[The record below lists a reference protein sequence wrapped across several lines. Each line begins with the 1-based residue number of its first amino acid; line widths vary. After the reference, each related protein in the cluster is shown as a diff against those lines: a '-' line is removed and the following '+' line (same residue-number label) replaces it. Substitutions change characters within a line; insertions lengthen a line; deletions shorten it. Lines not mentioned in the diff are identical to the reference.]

1 MPTPIRR
8 AALLS
13 LLLLIPATAAQAPDK
28 SAKPHAPFSAP
39 TFGGLKLRAL
49 GPAVTSGRVI
59 ALAVDP
65 KDPSHYYVA
74 AASGG
79 VWKTTNAGTTWTPVF
94 DNEGSYSIGAV
105 AIDPKNP
112 HVVWVGTGE
121 NNSQRSVSYGDGV
134 YRSDDGGKSWKT
146 VGLAKSEHVGK
157 VLIDPRNGD
166 V

>member
-1 MPTPIRR
+1 RAELHYRGEAARRSTKLITAAFTAGLLEQHLAQEVNIVNAELIARERGIDIVEQISPRKGDFSTLIRADVVTDKKTYTAAGTPFAEREAMPTPIRR

-74 AASGG
+74 AA
-79 VWKTTNAGTTWTPVF
+79 
-94 DNEGSYSIGAV
+94 
-105 AIDPKNP
+105 
-112 HVVWVGTGE
+112 
-121 NNSQRSVSYGDGV
+121 
-134 YRSDDGGKSWKT
+134 
-146 VGLAKSEHVGK
+146 
-157 VLIDPRNGD
+157 
-166 V
+166 